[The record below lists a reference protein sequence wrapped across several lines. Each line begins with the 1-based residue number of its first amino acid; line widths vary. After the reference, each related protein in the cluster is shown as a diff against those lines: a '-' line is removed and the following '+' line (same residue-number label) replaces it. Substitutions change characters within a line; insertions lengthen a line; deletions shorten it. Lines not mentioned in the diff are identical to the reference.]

1 MCRVK
6 STHGA
11 LTKIK
16 DATHKVYMKK
26 EKKNS
31 FCIFWPTFMANYSW
45 LRLTLCKSQLIFVSF
60 GG

>member
-26 EKKNS
+26 EKKK
-31 FCIFWPTFMANYSW
+31 FLLYILADVYGK
-45 LRLTLCKSQLIFVSF
+45 LQLVKVDFV
-60 GG
+60 